1 MDNFEGVIQF
11 VQTTII
17 PELILLAISTFF
29 NFLRN
34 RFVWF
39 ARFRDRKNWK
49 IIDGIVVGRIRD
61 EDSRK
66 FHWNTAHYWI
76 QLLFIYIMLS
86 ILLLFCVLGEVVVRL
101 ITQEAVRPVN
111 WLILWTILTGNIVI
125 TSLIAKRKKIK
136 WYVWGAVE
144 GIYIFILSVGFI
156 KDLKAFLCLA
166 GIATFMEIIIFQL
179 FLENIVFKKCYKN
192 TYIKISEFV
201 RYAGLLFV
209 IPVSLEVQIQRE
221 LKYYSYIWML
231 IVTIEYVITI
241 VGDQSDRVDAMI
253 CFDNY
258 SVQTG
263 EAIAVCHGERLLYI
277 SKDGIHKF
285 EDIKNVKYIHY
296 ELKNRYKTINFSHTI
311 HCILIDGQEKN
322 YDGYTCCG
330 KEWIAFRRTEEAM
343 RKIDI
348 YHLSQIKEFTKE
360 DSYKV
365 SNRDENYSDI
375 VK

>member
-1 MDNFEGVIQF
+1 MDNLGGVLQF
-11 VQTTII
+11 VITTII
-17 PELILLAISTFF
+17 PELILWAISTFIK
-29 NFLRN
+29 FLSN
-34 RFVWF
+34 RSVWF

-49 IIDGIVVGRIRD
+49 IIDDIVVGRIRD
-61 EDSRK
+61 EDPRK
-66 FHWNTAHYWI
+66 FHRNTVHYWL
-76 QLLFIYIMLS
+76 QLAFIYIMLS
-86 ILLLFCVLGEVVVRL
+86 ILLFFCILGEITVRL
-101 ITQEAVRPVN
+101 ITQETVRPIN
-111 WLILWTILTGNIVI
+111 WLILWTILIGNIVI

-201 RYAGLLFV
+201 RYAGLLLV
-209 IPVSLEVQIQRE
+209 IPISLEAQTG
-221 LKYYSYIWML
+221 LKYCPYIWML
-231 IVTIEYVITI
+231 IVTVEYVIMI
-241 VGDQSDRVDAMI
+241 LEDQSDRVGTMI
-253 CFDNY
+253 CFGNY
-258 SVQTG
+258 SVKTR

-277 SKDGIHKF
+277 SEDGIHKF

-296 ELKNRYKTINFSHTI
+296 ELKNRYKTINFFHTI

-365 SNRDENYSDI
+365 SNRDENCSDI